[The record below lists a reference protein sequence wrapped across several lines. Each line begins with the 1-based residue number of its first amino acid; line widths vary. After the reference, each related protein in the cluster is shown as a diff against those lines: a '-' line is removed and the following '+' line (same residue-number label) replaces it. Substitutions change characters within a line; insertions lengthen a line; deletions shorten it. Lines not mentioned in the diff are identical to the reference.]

1 MSEQV
6 LSVVMRYL
14 HIVSAV
20 VAVGGL
26 AFLLMCFSP
35 AIRLLED
42 SLRQSVYKLAHDR
55 FLRVLWFAIG
65 GLTVSGIYNWYMN
78 AEAYRRL
85 GPIGNALIGTKALLA
100 VIIFTLVIA
109 RSAGLIQPRNPRLLP
124 MINIHLA
131 ALVMLLATILRVL
144 RG

>member
-1 MSEQV
+1 
-6 LSVVMRYL
+6 MRYL

-20 VAVGGL
+20 LAVGGL
-26 AFLLMCFSP
+26 AFLLICFSP

-55 FLRVLWFAIG
+55 FLRVMWFAIG
-65 GLTVSGIYNWYMN
+65 GLTFSGVYNWYLN
-78 AEAYRRL
+78 FDAYRKL
-85 GPIGNALIGTKALLA
+85 GPIGNALIGTKVLLA
-100 VIIFTLVIA
+100 IIMFTLVIA
-109 RSAGLIQPRNPRLLP
+109 RSAGLINPKNPRLLP

-131 ALVMLLATILRVL
+131 GLVILLASILRVM